1 MKLPWSSIYVVK
13 RFNSKIFLVVAIAA
27 TVSSLSA
34 SVVLGDVLVSSLAT
48 NEVLRFDET
57 TGQFIGAFA
66 TKGSGGLNSP
76 FGSRY
81 GPDGN
86 FYVSSFNTGQVLRY
100 NGITGQFID
109 AFVPARSGGL
119 TNPRAVTFGPDG
131 NGYVGDAAT
140 NSILRYNG
148 KTGEFID
155 TFIAPGSGGLSDPFI
170 INFGPDGNIY
180 VASSGTNSVLRYNRK
195 TGKFI
200 DAFIPSGSGGL
211 KAPVG
216 IALGS
221 DNNFYV
227 SSSGT
232 SSVLRYNGKTGKFI
246 DAFIPSGSGGLKN
259 PRAVEF
265 GGPNNDL
272 FVGSLDTN
280 SVLRYDGRDGSF
292 LGVFASNATSSLTN
306 PRGITF
312 TPSINGVGAGATT
325 PLNNK
330 FFRERGASFTVNGSG
345 TGRAAFKAGTADLGS
360 GSVNIDFVSTAV
372 APNQSISDFY
382 PDSKEVVRINNLDFA
397 VGFPYNVP
405 GFKGKLNSKQ
415 VCGLISGTISN
426 WSEVGGP
433 NLPVKRVYPGDPSGL
448 SITINNG
455 FTKPVCKFSL
465 VDSSGNV
472 VLLNPNP
479 ANDIA
484 IAPPNPIVFNSDNL
498 KGFAGGIVSKVASTP
513 GAVGY
518 AEDVIAKNAGLPLIT
533 KARSRKPFSV
543 SAQNYIVFRTSYS
556 TRTQADHARVVCLYI
571 SDSSKDYAQSIGYL
585 PPSGSSDSCDNIQK
599 L

>member
-1 MKLPWSSIYVVK
+1 MVK
-13 RFNSKIFLVVAIAA
+13 RFKSNISLVVLIAA
-27 TVSSLSA
+27 SLGSLSA
-34 SVVLGDVLVSSLAT
+34 STVLADVLVSSLAT

-57 TGQFIGAFA
+57 TGQFLGAFA
-66 TKGSGGLNSP
+66 TRGSGGLQSP

-86 FYVSSFNTGQVLRY
+86 FYVSSFNTGEVLRY

-109 AFVPARSGGL
+109 AFVPAHSGGL

-131 NGYVGDAAT
+131 NCYVGDAAT

-155 TFIAPGSGGLSDPFI
+155 TFVLPGSGGLSDPFI
-170 INFGPDGNIY
+170 INFGPDANVY
-180 VASSGTNSVLRYNRK
+180 VASSGTNSVLRYDRK

-200 DAFIPSGSGGL
+200 DAFIPSGRGGL

-227 SSSGT
+227 GSSGT
-232 SSVLRYNGKTGKFI
+232 SSVLRYHGKTGKFI
-246 DAFIPSGSGGLKN
+246 GVFVPSGSGGLKN

-272 FVGSLDTN
+272 FLGSLDTN
-280 SVLRYDGRDGSF
+280 SVLRYDGRNGSF
-292 LGVFASNATSSLTN
+292 LGVFASSATSTLTN

-345 TGRAAFKAGTADLGS
+345 TGRAAFNAGTADLGS
-360 GSVNIDFVSTAV
+360 GPVDIDFVSTAV

-382 PDSKEVVRINNLDFA
+382 PDAKRVVRINNLDFA
-397 VGFPYNVP
+397 VAFPYNVP
-405 GFKGKLNSKQ
+405 GFNGQLNSEQ

-433 NLPVKRVYPGDPSGL
+433 DLPVRRVYPGDPSGL

-455 FTKPVCKFSL
+455 FTKPVCGFSL

-472 VLLNPNP
+472 DLLNPNP
-479 ANDIA
+479 ANDIPVP
-484 IAPPNPIVFNSDNL
+484 PPNPLVFNSDNL
-498 KGFAGGIVSKVASTP
+498 KGFAGGIVSTVAKTP
-513 GAVGY
+513 GAIGY
-518 AEDVIAKNAGLPLIT
+518 AEDVIARNAGLPLII
-533 KARSRKPFSV
+533 KNRSRKPFSA
-543 SAQNYIVFRTSYS
+543 SAQNYVVFRTSYR
-556 TRTQADHARVVCLYI
+556 TQTQADHARVVCLYI
-571 SDSSKDYAQSIGYL
+571 ANSSRDYAQSVGYL
-585 PPSGSSDSCDNIQK
+585 PPSGTSDSCSNIQK
-599 L
+599 F